1 MIAYGYFRGQKLK
14 KLQDVT
20 AYIVPTVAEIER
32 GTVGG
37 LLNIMSIKDVNY
49 DNKDMQKKTGPADY
63 VGTTISDSVATSTQ
77 AETLSN
83 NTNLFNSNKS
93 IRQVI
98 YAGSDVTVTGDAN
111 FKLTLYG
118 YAMDLIKPED
128 GTNDMLTVA
137 SGDGTTATMSEPYN
151 YIVANNVDLYQLW
164 WQNIQ
169 DNKFTRPKILPL
181 EFGKAKVASE
191 NFKILQNRYQAWVYK

>member
-1 MIAYGYFRGQKLK
+1 
-14 KLQDVT
+14 
-20 AYIVPTVAEIER
+20 
-32 GTVGG
+32 
-37 LLNIMSIKDVNY
+37 MSIIKDVNY
-49 DNKDMQKKTGPADY
+49 DSKDMQKKTGPADY

-128 GTNDMLTVA
+128 GTNDMLPGTGRFSPSATTVCLRGC
-137 SGDGTTATMSEPYN
+137 SVE
-151 YIVANNVDLYQLW
+151 
-164 WQNIQ
+164 
-169 DNKFTRPKILPL
+169 
-181 EFGKAKVASE
+181 
-191 NFKILQNRYQAWVYK
+191 